1 MHLSDFQAGK
11 YVRQSSGYNAFVPN
25 PINHSWTI
33 DDPSLL
39 TLLEETSQSMG
50 ELKSISLVVPDMDRF
65 VPMYIA
71 KEATLS
77 SRIEGTQTTLAE
89 ALLPLDEIAPERRDD
104 WVEVQNYIAALNQGM
119 NRLQSLP
126 LSNRL
131 LREAH
136 HRLMQGVR
144 GERKEPGNW
153 RRSQNWI
160 GGTSP
165 SNALFVPPPHDY
177 VADLMSD
184 LEKFWHNDGVYVPHL
199 IRAAISHYQFE
210 TIHPFLDGNGRIGRL
225 LISLYLI
232 DRGMLEEPTL
242 YVSTALEGRREE
254 YYQRL
259 TDVREKNAM
268 QEWIAFFLNVVGE
281 AARDGTSTMKRILR
295 LRIEC
300 EQSVLKLG
308 SRAGKGRIL
317 LDHLFR
323 NTFVSI
329 PEVRD
334 LLQVSYPTAK
344 SLVDDFVQADILVE
358 SRGRGRGKNYFFEPY
373 WQIHMKQE
381 EYGDG
386 PKR

>member
-1 MHLSDFQAGK
+1 MQLSGFHAGE
-11 YVRQSSGYNAFVPN
+11 YVRQPSGYSAFIPST
-25 PINHSWTI
+25 INHPWTV
-33 DDPSLL
+33 DDPPLL
-39 TLLEETSQSMG
+39 TLLEETSQSIG
-50 ELKSISLVVPDMDRF
+50 ELKAISLVVPDMDRF

-77 SRIEGTQTTLAE
+77 SRIEGTETTLAE
-89 ALLPLDEIAPERRDD
+89 ALLPMDEIAPERRDD
-104 WVEVQNYIAALNQGM
+104 WVEVQNYIAALNQGVE
-119 NRLQSLP
+119 RLQTLP

-165 SNALFVPPPHDY
+165 SNALFVPPPHDLI
-177 VADLMSD
+177 VDLMSD
-184 LEKFWHNDGVYVPHL
+184 LEKFWHNDGIYVPHL

-225 LISLYLI
+225 LIPLYLI
-232 DRGMLEEPTL
+232 DRGMLEKPTL

-259 TDVREKNAM
+259 TDVRERNVM
-268 QEWIAFFLNVVGE
+268 SQWIAFFLNVIGE
-281 AARDGTSTMKRILR
+281 AARDGTSAMKRILR
-295 LRIEC
+295 LRTEC
-300 EQSVLKLG
+300 EQRVLKLG
-308 SRAGKGRIL
+308 RRAGNGRVL
-317 LDHLFR
+317 LDYLFR
-323 NTFVSI
+323 NTVVTI

-334 LLQVSYPTAK
+334 LLGVSYPTAK
-344 SLVDDFVQADILVE
+344 SLVDDFLRSGILTE
-358 SRGRGRGKNYFFEPY
+358 SAERNRGKSYLFESY
-373 WQIHMKQE
+373 WQIHMKQRG
-381 EYGDG
+381 YGDASE
-386 PKR
+386 R

>member
-1 MHLSDFQAGK
+1 MQLSGFHTGE
-11 YVRQSSGYNAFVPN
+11 YVRQPSGYRAFVPS
-25 PINHSWTI
+25 PINQSWKI
-33 DDPSLL
+33 DDPALL
-39 TLLEETSQSMG
+39 TLLEETSQSIG

-77 SRIEGTQTTLAE
+77 SRIEGTETTLAE
-89 ALLPLDEIAPERRDD
+89 ALLPMDEIALERRDD
-104 WVEVQNYIAALNQGM
+104 WVEVQNYIAALNQAVE
-119 NRLQSLP
+119 RLQTLP

-165 SNALFVPPPHDY
+165 SNALFVPPPHDR
-177 VADLMSD
+177 VVELMSD
-184 LEKFWHNDGVYVPHL
+184 LEKFWHNDGIYVPHL

-210 TIHPFLDGNGRIGRL
+210 TIHPFLDGNGPIGRL
-225 LISLYLI
+225 LIPLYLI
-232 DRGMLEEPTL
+232 GRGMLEEPTL

-254 YYQRL
+254 YYQCL

-268 QEWIAFFLNVVGE
+268 QQWVAFFLNVVGE
-281 AARDGTSTMKRILR
+281 AARDGTSTMKKVLR
-295 LRIEC
+295 LRTEC

-308 SRAGKGRIL
+308 PRAGNGRIL
-317 LDHLFR
+317 LDYLFR
-323 NTFVSI
+323 NTFVTI

-334 LLQVSYPTAK
+334 LLRVSYPTAK
-344 SLVDDFVQADILVE
+344 SLVDDFVRVGILTE
-358 SRGRGRGKNYFFEPY
+358 SGERSRRKSYFFELY
-373 WQIHMKQE
+373 WQIHMEQR